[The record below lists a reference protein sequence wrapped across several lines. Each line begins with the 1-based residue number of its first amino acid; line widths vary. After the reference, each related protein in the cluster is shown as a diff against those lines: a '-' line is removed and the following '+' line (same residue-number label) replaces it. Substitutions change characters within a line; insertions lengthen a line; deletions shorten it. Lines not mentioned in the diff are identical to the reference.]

1 MLRHWDP
8 ENSTANEHI
17 RQLYNKGW
25 ISVSEHWDDKKGAT
39 RMTSSFF
46 LDPSSQ
52 TTRITEE
59 WDDRNG
65 V

>member
-1 MLRHWDP
+1 MTGRGG
-8 ENSTANEHI
+8 
-17 RQLYNKGW
+17 Y
-25 ISVSEHWDDKKGAT
+25 WDDKKGAT